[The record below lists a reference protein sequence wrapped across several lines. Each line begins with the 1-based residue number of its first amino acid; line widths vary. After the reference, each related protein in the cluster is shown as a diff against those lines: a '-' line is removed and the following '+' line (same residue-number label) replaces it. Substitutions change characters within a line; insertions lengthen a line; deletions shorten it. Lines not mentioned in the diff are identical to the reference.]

1 MNQREIVCIVCPNS
15 CVMQVDTQTSPIS
28 VSGNKCS
35 KGKEFAEKEITNP
48 VRMLCTTA
56 GTVSKSCPVLPVR
69 LSVEIPKDKLFEAM
83 EEINKITVSQ
93 SVNCGDVISENI
105 LGLGADLIATADLKL

>member
-28 VSGNKCS
+28 ISGNKCS

-48 VRMLCTTA
+48 VRIQELPCPACTSFC
-56 GTVSKSCPVLPVR
+56 G
-69 LSVEIPKDKLFEAM
+69 
-83 EEINKITVSQ
+83 NSQ
-93 SVNCGDVISENI
+93 RQAV
-105 LGLGADLIATADLKL
+105 